1 MVVNFNYRLL
11 PPFKF
16 LMESYRFIG
25 KLDGHI
31 FYKNMILILFTG
43 LVGLIRMPM
52 GWVGIKVIVKR
63 IP

>member
-52 GWVGIKVIVKR
+52 G
-63 IP
+63 